1 MLFRHD
7 INALRA
13 LAVAAVMLFHFQV
26 PGFSGGFVGV
36 DVFFV
41 LSGFLMTAI
50 IVSGISAS
58 KFNLLAFYQARCRR
72 IVPALLVLCVF
83 LLIFGF
89 MYLPGDEYRWMIRE
103 MKRAVFFYSN
113 VSFANSG
120 SYFDVVPA
128 EHWLLHTWSL
138 SVEWQFYV
146 AFPVVV
152 FLTAKWLGTRAL
164 LPVLSLCLASSYL
177 WSAYYTHASP
187 MHAFYLLPSRAFE
200 MLAGAVVYLLPRPA
214 SQRVSTALAA
224 TGFIM
229 ICGSI
234 AFMDDDLAWPG
245 YLAGVPVLGSALML
259 AGAREVAAYQWLP
272 VRMLGNISYSA
283 YLWHWPIVVVLY
295 FCSLLSSPAWK
306 ATGIVS
312 TLVLAYLSYELV
324 EKRFKRAAKPSVSL
338 AKYGLAALSVVIVAS
353 LLGTAVKR
361 YPEIRPEEL
370 NEAKPVRLSTMY
382 QQECTNE
389 RNTDDCKL
397 GTGDVRFILYG
408 DSHAQ
413 ATATAVMAWNESAA
427 LQWSMAGCP
436 LLTDFSMKNADEANA
451 CMDFHREKLSVLDS
465 SYPAVPVVLFSHYSL
480 YLEKG
485 GNPYVRAVNGT
496 GGAQLG
502 QAYSKQ
508 FQEMVCRIS
517 KNHPVFLVTPI
528 PEMPFDVYIGAT
540 LQRRLFGTDN
550 DLAFPKEDYLER
562 NRKALEMI
570 ELAAQNCG
578 AAIIDPA
585 NTLCKSGSC
594 LGTWKGQPLYF
605 DDNHLSETGRLFIQG
620 EFKSALQ
627 R

>member
-13 LAVAAVMLFHFQV
+13 LAVAVVILFHFQV
-26 PGFSGGFVGV
+26 AGFAGGFVGV
-36 DVFFV
+36 DIFFV

-50 IVSGISAS
+50 IVPGIRDS
-58 KFNLLAFYQARCRR
+58 KFSLLDFYQARSRR
-72 IVPALLVLCVF
+72 IVPALLVLCFF

-89 MYLPGDEYRWMIRE
+89 MFLPGDEYRWMIRE

-138 SVEWQFYV
+138 SVEWQFYLV
-146 AFPVVV
+146 FPIAVI
-152 FLTAKWLGTRAL
+152 LATKWLGNRAL
-164 LPVLSLCLASSYL
+164 LPVLSVCLAASYL
-177 WSAYYTHASP
+177 WSAYQTQASP

-214 SQRVSTALAA
+214 SQRFSTALAG

-259 AGAREVAAYQWLP
+259 AGAREVTVYQWHP
-272 VRMLGNISYSA
+272 IRTLGNVSYSA

-295 FCSLLSSPAWK
+295 FCNLLSAPVWK

-324 EKRFKRAAKPSVSL
+324 EKRFKRAARPSVSL
-338 AKYGLAALSVVIVAS
+338 AKYGAATLSVVIIAS

-361 YPEIRPEEL
+361 YPEIRPDAL
-370 NEAKPVRLSTMY
+370 NEAKPARLSTMY
-382 QQECTNE
+382 AQECTNE

-413 ATATAVMAWNESAA
+413 ATATAVMAWSEDAA

-436 LLTDFSMKNADEANA
+436 LLTDFSMKNADEAKA

-465 SYPAVPVVLFSHYSL
+465 SYPDVPVVLFSHYSL

-485 GNPYVRAVNGT
+485 GNPYVRSVNGAD
-496 GGAQLG
+496 GADLG
-502 QAYSKQ
+502 EAYSKQ

-517 KNHPVFLVTPI
+517 KNHTVYLVTPI

-540 LQRRLFGTDN
+540 LQRRLFGTEN
-550 DLAFPKEDYLER
+550 DLAFPKEDYLAR
-562 NRKALEMI
+562 NRKAIEMI
-570 ELAAQNCG
+570 ESAAHNCG

-585 NTLCKSGSC
+585 KTLCKSGSC
-594 LGTWKGQPLYF
+594 LGTLNGQPLYF
-605 DDNHLSETGRLFIQG
+605 DDNHLSEAGRLFIQG